1 MKQDESTIK
10 QEDSIPEDSFLPN
23 EREGEFFYRFEAKSH
38 LLNAKQYIYY
48 LGPYRYNWHYD
59 IEIMLVLEGKIE
71 VNYGGK
77 TVFLEQDDL
86 LILTPNEGH
95 ATLAKSTSSK
105 AMLLR
110 VNPDYLKDYYAPI
123 RNYYFSGNTDE
134 KNRNQLKF
142 VLIRGILANMISHIG
157 SKDPLVRLKF
167 ESELNHLLSLLF
179 DAFPPKAKNS
189 ASDEKKIRKD
199 DELIRKIVR
208 YIESHYQEKISLSDL
223 GRLCSYNLSYLS
235 LFFKKHVGINFYEYL
250 MRIRLREATLELC
263 TSNENVIEIASKHGF
278 PDLKSFNYNFKK
290 TFNKSPR
297 EYRQQLLEENK
308 GMDFLEKRKFVS
320 EQDRQIQE
328 KLQEYRNRME
338 RTLHVEDK
346 TKNFFDMDTELY
358 QIVGYTEQL
367 RKQVEETVKKWETI
381 K

>member
-290 TFNKSPR
+290 HSINPQENTGSSCWRKTRGWIFWKSANLFPSR
-297 EYRQQLLEENK
+297 ISRSRKNCRNTGIGWNAPCMLRTRQRISLTWTPSCI
-308 GMDFLEKRKFVS
+308 RS
-320 EQDRQIQE
+320 S
-328 KLQEYRNRME
+328 
-338 RTLHVEDK
+338 
-346 TKNFFDMDTELY
+346 DTPNS
-358 QIVGYTEQL
+358 
-367 RKQVEETVKKWETI
+367 
-381 K
+381 